1 MHTHT
6 LPVSVGVGGFGPSH
20 DNTETIGSNSAP
32 EEESHQKREQHSV
45 QPWARRCVQR
55 SSSTSKGETLTL
67 GDYKTG
73 RTENTQRLAQP
84 PLQRSPNAG

>member
-32 EEESHQKREQHSV
+32 EEESHQKREPTQC
-45 QPWARRCVQR
+45 AA
-55 SSSTSKGETLTL
+55 L
-67 GDYKTG
+67 GPSLCAT
-73 RTENTQRLAQP
+73 
-84 PLQRSPNAG
+84 